1 MTILEMAKQY
11 YPRLWDDRRL
21 DMLVAAGQL
30 TQQEVEQVKKI
41 GVGSHEQ
48 ADGASL

>member
-1 MTILEMAKQY
+1 MTILDLAKRY

-30 TQQEVEQVKKI
+30 TQQEVKE
-41 GVGSHEQ
+41 GVNETAG
-48 ADGASL
+48 DGL

>member
-1 MTILEMAKQY
+1 MTILDLAKRY

-30 TQQEVEQVKKI
+30 TQQEVEEGKE
-41 GVGSHEQ
+41 GVNETAS
-48 ADGASL
+48 DGL

>member
-1 MTILEMAKQY
+1 MTILDLTKRY

-30 TQQEVEQVKKI
+30 TQQEVEKVKE
-41 GVGSHEQ
+41 G
-48 ADGASL
+48 ADETAGDGI

>member
-1 MTILEMAKQY
+1 MTILDLAKRY

-30 TQQEVEQVKKI
+30 TQQEVEKVKEEANETA
-41 GVGSHEQ
+41 S
-48 ADGASL
+48 DGL

>member
-1 MTILEMAKQY
+1 MTILDLAKQY

-30 TQQEVEQVKKI
+30 TQQEVDQVKEEA
-41 GVGSHEQ
+41 HETTRH
-48 ADGASL
+48 GLR